1 MSKSLFQRAHPAG
14 AGPGGPAKAG
24 FSRRVFL
31 VRGSLAAG
39 AAAVVG
45 SIPNVGSLLTS
56 AESDAPAA
64 EGGAASAAS
73 AASAATAGAELSSSA
88 SEPIIAHVVDAGTG
102 EINLYQ
108 GTAQVV
114 VRNPGLAQAVA
125 RLAQAHG

>member
-73 AASAATAGAELSSSA
+73 AATAGAELSSSA